1 MLPAAANTHH
11 TGSYFSEM
19 GLCRV
24 PLLKRQI
31 VTNVFYCLLLNCN
44 SANGIRLVFHIMVEV
59 TTIGCKNSWMIVKA
73 FIQILVISEL
83 RNYLPPRS

>member
-1 MLPAAANTHH
+1 MQPAAANTHH

-19 GLCRV
+19 GLCKV

-31 VTNVFYCLLLNCN
+31 VTNVFYRLLLNCN

-59 TTIGCKNSWMIVKA
+59 TTKGCKNPWMIVKA
-73 FIQILVISEL
+73 FIQILVIPEL
-83 RNYLPPRS
+83 RNCLPPRC